1 MRQFLMQLTSGDL
14 TPIQLQDSIR
24 NDDRPEMRYR
34 RSIVGV
40 SLVGMAAMG
49 IVALLQTGIVR
60 KLPEPHTK
68 RPKFDTL
75 KVNTSKEAFSYGMP
89 DGALVL
95 VTHAANL
102 ALAAAGPADRYERRP
117 WLPIA
122 ALASAL
128 PQALVAAKYLFY
140 QMPRVDKAWCP
151 YCVVDALTHFAT
163 LGLAVPEALGAFRAN
178 SMGTPRRQSTRRS
191 AMRPPAAA

>member
-14 TPIQLQDSIR
+14 TPKQLQESIR

-34 RSIVGV
+34 RAIVGV

-68 RPKFDTL
+68 GPKFDTL

-102 ALAAAGPADRYERRP
+102 ALAAAGPADRYDKRP
-117 WLPIA
+117 WLPVA
-122 ALASAL
+122 ALGSAL

-140 QMPRVDKAWCP
+140 QMPKVDKAWCP

-163 LGLAVPEALGAFRAN
+163 LGLAVPEALSAFRAN
-178 SMGTPRRQSTRRS
+178 SIGTPHRRS
-191 AMRPPAAA
+191 ARRNPRASAAA